1 MRKYTEAID
10 LLKSDTDN
18 KKLHKHQLEAINS
31 LDKYFDLSFKTEEA
45 QSGLLVMPTGSGKTF
60 TAVNWLLDRAMSQ
73 GFKVLW
79 LVHRQELIEQTDSTF
94 RKQAPILVNHGFK
107 KLKII
112 PISGGHHS
120 MSQASRY
127 DINICGIGSVAS
139 KNGMRYLRRMLGANG
154 KEKLIIVIDEAHHA
168 VSPSYRKVVQK
179 ISEINPKRLLIGLT
193 ATPYRMQDAEQG
205 QLLRMFNVNSNIKN
219 RKGTNKGYIY
229 EVTLRDLLLAGFL
242 AEPIYKR
249 IETQINGETEFDLT
263 EEDEVFFEKF
273 GELSEYLKEQ
283 LAKSSVR
290 NQIIVEEYLKH
301 KDKYGKTLVFAVNRL
316 HCVTLAKA
324 FNEAGVSCRFCIS
337 GEPGVQETIADFKAD
352 KFDVLINVQI
362 LTEGSDVPDIQT
374 VFLTRQTN
382 SDSLLMQMIG
392 RGLRGLDAG
401 GTKFAYIVDF
411 HDTWDKFNFWL
422 DPKKLIADEFGDVQ
436 EIIDENE
443 TIKNDGQNEDIA
455 EVNSLHSPNEPEED
469 YSIWDLYLKM
479 YSAMKMNITGI
490 SRNEI
495 FPQGWYAVVNSDGED
510 VKVLVYD
517 NQAAGYELI
526 AKNVDNLLANKPAAQ
541 AVLKNYFDIEENLPR
556 TDDVQLI
563 LDMLYELGEMPLF
576 YTFKQRDEVD
586 AKKIAKKL
594 FDMDLR
600 RSEQEYKL
608 KEMYDSTPII
618 RELYKTF
625 FVFKHSVNSY
635 IEKISDG
642 EPTEPQI
649 VSIDERA
656 EFNIVEDYFNL
667 EGLCKEVIEKWFP
680 NGVKPEIRWS
690 NKPLRSRFGLCT
702 KHDDGSFVIAINK
715 LLCSP
720 NIDPEVIKYL
730 IYHELLHANGYWN
743 HDEAF
748 RSEEWKYPNS
758 DELDGFLD
766 ELFLRYK
773 IDEIVPPRIKR
784 EGIRQRQ

>member
-1 MRKYTEAID
+1 MRKYTDPID
-10 LLKSDTDN
+10 LLNSDTEN
-18 KKLHKHQLEAINS
+18 KKLYKHQLEAINS
-31 LDKYFDLSFKTEEA
+31 LDMYFDLSGKTEQA
-45 QSGLLVMPTGSGKTF
+45 QNGLLVMPTGSGKTF
-60 TAVNWLLDRAMSQ
+60 TVVNWLLDRAVAQ

-79 LVHRQELIEQTDSTF
+79 LVHRQELIEQTYNTF
-94 RKQAPILVNHGFK
+94 CKQAPILVNHGFK
-107 KLKII
+107 TLKII
-112 PISGGHHS
+112 PVSGGHHS
-120 MSQASRY
+120 MSQALGY

-154 KEKLIIVIDEAHHA
+154 KRKLIVVIDEAHHA
-168 VSPSYRKVVQK
+168 VSLSYRKVIQK
-179 ISEINPKRLLIGLT
+179 ISEINPNRLLLGLT

-219 RKGTNKGYIY
+219 GKGTDKGYIY
-229 EVTLRDLLLAGFL
+229 EVTLRELLLTGFL
-242 AEPIYKR
+242 AEPVYKR
-249 IETQINGETEFDLT
+249 IETKINGEIEFDLT
-263 EEDEVFFEKF
+263 EEDEVYFEKF
-273 GELSEYLKEQ
+273 GELSEHLKEQ

-290 NQIIVEEYLKH
+290 NQIIVDEYIKH

-324 FNEAGVSCRFCIS
+324 FTEAGVSCRFCMS
-337 GEPGVQETIADFKAD
+337 GEPGIQETIADFKAD

-392 RGLRGLDAG
+392 RGLRGVDAG
-401 GTKFAYIVDF
+401 GTKLAYIVDF
-411 HDTWDKFNFWL
+411 HDTWDRFNFWL
-422 DPKKLIADEFGDVQ
+422 DPKKLIADEFGEVQ
-436 EIIDENE
+436 ELIDENE
-443 TIKNDGQNEDIA
+443 DIV
-455 EVNSLHSPNEPEED
+455 EVNSLDFPNEPEEN
-469 YSIWDLYLKM
+469 YPIWDLYLKM

-490 SRNEI
+490 SHNEI

-517 NQAAGYELI
+517 NQVAGYELI
-526 AKNVDNLLANKPAAQ
+526 AENADNLLANKPTAQ
-541 AVLKNYFDIEENLPR
+541 EVLKNYFDIEENLPKL
-556 TDDVQLI
+556 DDIQLI
-563 LDMLYELGEMPLF
+563 LDTLYELGEMPPF
-576 YTFKQRDEVD
+576 YTFKERDEVD

-625 FVFKHSVNSY
+625 FVFKHTVNDY
-635 IEKISDG
+635 IEKFSDG
-642 EPTEPQI
+642 EPAEPQI

-667 EGLCKEVIEKWFP
+667 EELYNEVIEKWFP

-702 KHDDGSFVIAINK
+702 KYDDGSVVIAINK

-720 NIDPEVIKYL
+720 DVPPDVIKYV

-773 IDEIVPPRIKR
+773 IDEIVPPRNIAVAPAR
-784 EGIRQRQ
+784 PLS

>member
-1 MRKYTEAID
+1 MAEIKRSDPID
-10 LLKSDTDN
+10 LLRSDIDN
-18 KKLHKHQLEAINS
+18 KKLHKHQSEAIEN
-31 LDKYFDLSFKTEEA
+31 LDKYFDLSFKLSEG
-45 QSGLLVMPTGSGKTF
+45 QNGLLVMPTGSGKTF
-60 TAVNWLLDRAMSQ
+60 TAVNWLLDRTVSQ

-94 RKQAPILVNHGFK
+94 RKQAPILVQHGFK
-107 KLKII
+107 KLKVI
-112 PISGGHHS
+112 PVSGGHHS

-139 KNGMRYLRRMLGANG
+139 KNGMRYLRRMLGSNG
-154 KEKLIIVIDEAHHA
+154 KEKLIVVIDEAHHA

-179 ISEINPKRLLIGLT
+179 ISEINPKRLLLGLT
-193 ATPYRMQDAEQG
+193 ATPYRMQDIEQG
-205 QLLRMFNVNSNIKN
+205 QLLRMFNVNSNIRN
-219 RKGTNKGYIY
+219 GKGTNKGYIY
-229 EVTLRDLLLAGFL
+229 EVTLRELLLAGFL

-249 IETQINGETEFDLT
+249 IETQINGETEFNLT
-263 EEDEVFFEKF
+263 EEDEAFFEKF

-283 LAKSSVR
+283 LAKSTTR
-290 NQIIVEEYLKH
+290 NQLIVDEYIKH
-301 KDKYGKTLVFAVNRL
+301 KEKYGKTLVFAVNRL

-324 FNEAGVSCRFCIS
+324 FSEAGISCRYCMS
-337 GEPGVQETIADFKAD
+337 GEPGVQETIADFKAN

-422 DPKKLIADEFGDVQ
+422 DPKQLIIDEFGEVQ
-436 EIIDENE
+436 EIVDDDATVIEE
-443 TIKNDGQNEDIA
+443 SSEDITDT
-455 EVNSLHSPNEPEED
+455 NNDPSLILHKED

-479 YSAMKMNITGI
+479 YNAMKMNITGI
-490 SRNEI
+490 SHNEI

-526 AKNVDNLLANKPAAQ
+526 SKNADNLLKNKPSVQ
-541 AVLKNYFDIEENLPR
+541 VVIKDYFDIEENLPR
-556 TDDVQLI
+556 TDEVQLI
-563 LDMLYELGEMPLF
+563 LDMLYEIGEMPLF

-586 AKKIAKKL
+586 AKKIARKF
-594 FDMDLR
+594 FDMDLK

-608 KEMYDSTPII
+608 KELYDSTPII
-618 RELYKTF
+618 KELYKTF
-625 FVFKHSVNSY
+625 YVFKHSVNDS

-642 EPTEPQI
+642 EPIESQI

-656 EFNIVEDYFNL
+656 EFNIVENYFNL
-667 EGLCKEVIEKWFP
+667 MELYNEVIENWFP

-702 KHDDGSFVIAINK
+702 RHDDGSFVIAINK

-720 NIDPEVIKYL
+720 DVAPEVIKYL

-743 HDEAF
+743 HNEAF

-773 IDEIVPPRIKR
+773 IDEIVPPKK
-784 EGIRQRQ
+784 RQR